1 MMKSLPLCLILV
13 GSSVLAA
20 DPAQPAAAAINAL
33 GLDLL
38 ARTGTPGESTLLS
51 PYSIQVALAMTYA
64 GARGETREQMAAVLH
79 YPPDDVHQAFAA
91 LQKQLTEAVQRTE
104 EADEPIALA
113 TANRL
118 FGQTGYAFRPAY
130 LKFLQDTY
138 AAPMEELNF
147 RKDPVRATR
156 TINAWVEKQTR
167 DRIRNLIPEPLDR
180 DTGLVLVNAI
190 YLKAPWATAFPEK
203 ATAPAPF
210 HPAEGKSFKVPT
222 MVLQADF
229 GYAAK
234 DGFEVLTL
242 PYVGHDL
249 QFLIILPATADGLP
263 ALEKKLTAK
272 ALVDYARLES
282 RKVTLHLPR
291 FKLEPPVFQLSD
303 VLKDLGM
310 KNAFNVPRGSADFDG
325 IAPRRPDDYLYIS
338 GVFHKTFVAIDEKG
352 TEAAAATA
360 VVMARVMLAPT
371 EPEKPLEVRVD
382 RPFLFAIQHR
392 PSGACLFL
400 GRMTRPGL

>member
-1 MMKSLPLCLILV
+1 MMKSLLLCLVLV
-13 GSSVLAA
+13 GSSGLAA
-20 DPAQPAAAAINAL
+20 DPAQPAATAINAL

-38 ARTGTPGESTLLS
+38 ARTGPPGESTLLS
-51 PYSIQVALAMTYA
+51 PYSIQLALAMTYA
-64 GARGETREQMAAVLH
+64 GAKGETRGQMAKVLF
-79 YPPDDVHQAFAA
+79 YPSDDVHQAFAA
-91 LQKQLTEAVQRTE
+91 LQKQLTEFVQRTE
-104 EADEPIALA
+104 KADEPITLA

-130 LKFLQDTY
+130 LEFLKTTY
-138 AAPMEELNF
+138 AAPLEELNF
-147 RKDPVRATR
+147 QKDPVRATR

-190 YLKAPWATAFPEK
+190 YLKAPWAAAFPEK

-210 HPAEGKSFKVPT
+210 HPAQGKTVMVPT
-222 MVLQADF
+222 MIQEADF

-234 DGFEVLTL
+234 DGFEAITL
-242 PYVGHDL
+242 PYVGDDL
-249 QFLIILPATADGLP
+249 QLLILLPATANGLP
-263 ALEKKLTAK
+263 ALEKTLTAK
-272 ALVDYARLES
+272 TLAECAQLKTREV
-282 RKVTLHLPR
+282 KLHLPR
-291 FKLEPPVFQLSD
+291 FELEPPLFQLSR

-310 KNAFNVPRGSADFDG
+310 TSAFNVPRGSADFDG

-338 GVFHKTFVAIDEKG
+338 EVFHKTFVAIDEKG

-360 VVMARVMLAPT
+360 VVMARVMLAPA

-400 GRMTRPGL
+400 GRMTQPGL